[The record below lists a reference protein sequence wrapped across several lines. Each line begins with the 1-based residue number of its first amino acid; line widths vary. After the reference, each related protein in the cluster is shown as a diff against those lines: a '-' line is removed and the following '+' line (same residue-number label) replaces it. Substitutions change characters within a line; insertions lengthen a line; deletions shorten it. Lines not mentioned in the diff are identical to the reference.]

1 MVKNDFKDLSAKSL
15 VTNKFSHSKG
25 FFVLCASMLLIACSS
40 APARTGTAINNVSSE
55 IRAPT
60 TATIKA
66 NNQVA
71 KQLNLAD
78 QQDFIDA
85 RRGLIASPK
94 DLQIPSSVDP
104 LKNVW
109 DMKAYDFIEGEAPA
123 SVNPSLW
130 RQAKLNNIQG
140 LFEVTPGIYQIR
152 GFDLS
157 NMTLIKGDSGW
168 IIIDTMTSKETAR
181 YAYDFAMKHLAERY
195 PNTTNVSAILF
206 THSHVDHFGGV
217 LGIVNQQD
225 IERKKIPIIAPAGFI
240 EEATSEN
247 IVAGTAMLRRA
258 AYMYGK
264 NLERNE
270 YGHVG
275 TGLGKS
281 PAFGEVSITKPTVL
295 IDRTPTNLSID
306 GVNFKF
312 QYIPESEA
320 PAEFTFYLPDYKAFG
335 GAELVSRNMHNL
347 YTLRGAK
354 VRDALKWSGYIEEAR
369 NIFGN
374 ADIYFGSHHWP
385 MWGQQNIQKFLKQ
398 QRDTYK
404 FIHDQSV
411 RRINKGMTPGEI
423 AEDITLPTSL
433 SQEFYNREYYGTVKH
448 NARAIYQA
456 YLGWYDG
463 NPAHLDPLPD
473 PQRAAAYVDLAGG
486 SENVLAR
493 AQKAFD
499 EDNYRW
505 TAELLNHLVSVEPK
519 NMNARELLARTYDQL
534 GYQAESGPWRDVY
547 LTGAL
552 ELRQGTPNVGVDLAA
567 AKDMLLQ
574 TPVSNFFDTLAVRLK
589 SENATNKDSR
599 IVINFTDL
607 NERYL
612 LWIENSVLHHRLVND
627 SQSAEEKSNATLN
640 LTHAMFVDL
649 LVGEIDFKRMLLS
662 KESKVE
668 GSTLGLISFF
678 RLFEKP
684 NPSFGIVLP
693 DE

>member
-1 MVKNDFKDLSAKSL
+1 MVRTTFANTSGISILSS
-15 VTNKFSHSKG
+15 SR
-25 FFVLCASMLLIACSS
+25 LLLLCSS
-40 APARTGTAINNVSSE
+40 MMLMTCNSSSARINVSDDS
-55 IRAPT
+55 RAPT

-66 NNQVA
+66 NQQVA
-71 KQLNLAD
+71 SQLNLAD
-78 QQDFIDA
+78 QQDFKDA

-94 DLQIPSSVDP
+94 SLQIPSSADP
-104 LKNVW
+104 SKDVW
-109 DMKAYDFIEGEAPA
+109 DMKAYEFIEGEAPDT
-123 SVNPSLW
+123 VNPSLW

-140 LFEVTPGIYQIR
+140 LFEVTPGIYQVR

-181 YAYDFAMKHLAERY
+181 YAYDFAMEHLAERY
-195 PNTTNVSAILF
+195 PNTTEVSAILF
-206 THSHVDHFGGV
+206 THSHIDHFGGV

-247 IVAGTAMLRRA
+247 IITGTAMMRRSI
-258 AYMYGK
+258 YMYGK
-264 NLERNE
+264 DLERNKF
-270 YGHVG
+270 GHVG
-275 TGLGKS
+275 TGLGKG

-295 IDRTPTNLSID
+295 IDRTPTKLSID
-306 GVNFKF
+306 GVKFEF
-312 QYIPESEA
+312 QYAPESEA

-369 NIFGN
+369 NIFGD

-385 MWGQQNIQKFLKQ
+385 MWGQNNIQTFLKT

-411 RRINKGMTPGEI
+411 RRMNKGMTPGEI
-423 AEDITLPTSL
+423 AEDITLPASL

-448 NARAIYQA
+448 NARAVYQG

-473 PQRAAAYVDLAGG
+473 PQRAAEYVDLAGG
-486 SENVLAR
+486 SVNVLSK
-493 AQKAFD
+493 AQKAFN
-499 EDNYRW
+499 EDKYRW
-505 TAELLNHLVSVEPK
+505 TAELLNHLVFAEPN
-519 NMNARELLARTYDQL
+519 NMAARELLARTYDQL

-552 ELRQGTPNVGVDLAA
+552 ELRQGTPNVGVNLAA
-567 AKDMLLQ
+567 TKDLLLQ
-574 TPVSNFFDTLAVRLK
+574 TPVSNFFDTLGVRLK
-589 SENATNKDSR
+589 SEEAANVNATIK
-599 IVINFTDL
+599 IHFTDL
-607 NERYL
+607 NESYL
-612 LWIENSVLHHRLVND
+612 LWIENSVLHYRLLN
-627 SQSAEEKSNATLN
+627 EATPLEQEVQATMN
-640 LTHAMFVDL
+640 LPHPLFVDL
-649 LVGEIDFKRMLLS
+649 LIGEVGFKDMLSSGAMSIDGSQPSLL
-662 KESKVE
+662 K
-668 GSTLGLISFF
+668 FF
-678 RLFEKP
+678 SLFEQP
-684 NPSFGIVLP
+684 DTSFGIVLP
-693 DE
+693 K

>member
-1 MVKNDFKDLSAKSL
+1 
-15 VTNKFSHSKG
+15 
-25 FFVLCASMLLIACSS
+25 
-40 APARTGTAINNVSSE
+40 
-55 IRAPT
+55 
-60 TATIKA
+60 
-66 NNQVA
+66 
-71 KQLNLAD
+71 
-78 QQDFIDA
+78 
-85 RRGLIASPK
+85 
-94 DLQIPSSVDP
+94 
-104 LKNVW
+104 
-109 DMKAYDFIEGEAPA
+109 
-123 SVNPSLW
+123 
-130 RQAKLNNIQG
+130 
-140 LFEVTPGIYQIR
+140 
-152 GFDLS
+152 
-157 NMTLIKGDSGW
+157 MTLIKGDSGW

-181 YAYDFAMKHLAERY
+181 YAYDFAMQHLAKRY

-217 LGIVNQQD
+217 LGIVSQQD

-247 IVAGTAMLRRA
+247 IIAGNAMLRRA
-258 AYMYGK
+258 VYMYGK
-264 NLERNE
+264 DLARDEF
-270 YGHVG
+270 GHID

-295 IDRTPTNLSID
+295 IDRTPTKLNID
-306 GVNFKF
+306 GVKFEF
-312 QYIPESEA
+312 QYTPESEA
-320 PAEFTFYLPDYKAFG
+320 PAELTFYLPEYKAFG

-369 NIFGN
+369 NIFGD

-385 MWGQQNIQKFLKQ
+385 MWGQDNIQKFLKQ

-411 RRINKGMTPGEI
+411 RRMNKGMTPGEI

-448 NARAIYQA
+448 NARAVYQG

-473 PQRAAAYVDLAGG
+473 PQRATAYVDLAGG
-486 SENVLAR
+486 SNNVLLK

-499 EDNYRW
+499 EGNYRW
-505 TAELLNHLVSVEPK
+505 AAELLNHLVSVEPK
-519 NMNARELLARTYDQL
+519 NIVARELLARSYDQL

-552 ELRQGTPNVGVDLAA
+552 ELRQGTSNTSVNLAA
-567 AKDMLLQ
+567 TKDLLLQ

-589 SENATNKDSR
+589 SEDAANKDTK

-607 NERYL
+607 NESHL
-612 LWIENSVLHHRLVND
+612 LWIENSVLHHRLVDD
-627 SQSAEEKSNATLN
+627 SKPVEEKVNATLN
-640 LTHAMFVDL
+640 LPHAMFVDL
-649 LVGEIDFKRMLLS
+649 LVGETDFKGMLLS
-662 KESKVE
+662 KESKVDNP
-668 GSTLGLISFF
+668 LGLIGFF

-684 NPSFGIVLP
+684 NSSFGIVLP